1 MRKNDPI
8 SNVMTKDV
16 VAVQVGEPVS
26 KARQLLAEQKFHHLP
41 VLDGKK
47 LVGLI
52 SQVDILKYS
61 LDAYSDAR
69 SVDAFLDKQ
78 FSLEQVMT
86 KAVVSLYTTD
96 TVRDAVQILSE
107 GSFHALPVV
116 DKEDNLQGIVTTTD
130 LLQYLQEQYS

>member
-8 SNVMTKDV
+8 SNVMTKEV
-16 VAVQVGEPVS
+16 TSVQVGEPVS
-26 KARQLLAEQKFHHLP
+26 HARQILAEERFHHLP
-41 VLDGKK
+41 VLDGTK

-69 SVDAFLDKQ
+69 SIDSFLDKQ
-78 FSLEQVMT
+78 FSLEQIMT
-86 KAVVSLYTTD
+86 KKLVSLYSTD

-107 GSFHALPVV
+107 GAFHALPVV
-116 DKEDNLQGIVTTTD
+116 DKQDNLLGIVTTTD
-130 LLQYLQEQYS
+130 LMQYLQEQYS